1 VNTSRLWAGSGF
13 GLGLG
18 AFFGS
23 FLPLS
28 LLPMG
33 VSLPQKG
40 GQGEDNKL
48 IPVWHISIHE
58 RRREGYEMVW
68 LQEKPLVQARR
79 LGSESAYPGFR

>member
-1 VNTSRLWAGSGF
+1 MMRVGLPYFGGAGVNTSRLWAGSGF

-33 VSLPQKG
+33 LSLPQKG
-40 GQGEDNKL
+40 GLGEDNKL
-48 IPVWHISIHE
+48 IPGWRI
-58 RRREGYEMVW
+58 
-68 LQEKPLVQARR
+68 
-79 LGSESAYPGFR
+79 GFCEAC